1 MTVANARPTL
11 ARLALVALTTLS
23 SGCYRAS
30 LSSGLPP
37 GDAAPDYDF
46 RWKHAFLFGT
56 ADNDED
62 LDLFVVCPHGWA
74 EIDEQH
80 DILTATTTLGTLGIY
95 TPRRVTIVC
104 VARTKSL
111 RPAQNGYDLPLT
123 LDDAYPA
130 RSLGDP
136 PPPPPPRSP

>member
-1 MTVANARPTL
+1 MSVAKARATA
-11 ARLALVALTTLS
+11 ARLALLALTALS

-46 RWKHAFLFGT
+46 RWKHAFLFGV
-56 ADNDED
+56 ADNDAD

-104 VARTKSL
+104 AGPTKSQ
-111 RPAQNGYDLPLT
+111 RPARYGYDLPLT
-123 LDDAYPA
+123 PDEHYPA
-130 RSLGDP
+130 RNPGDP
-136 PPPPPPRSP
+136 PPPPPPRAP